1 METSGET
8 LQQNIITDHQPF
20 LFTLMGSNPMN
31 AYAMCSA
38 KRQLFLV
45 QHI

>member
-8 LQQNIITDHQPF
+8 LQQNITDHQPF
-20 LFTLMGSNPMN
+20 LFTLLGSDPMN
-31 AYAMCSA
+31 TYAMCSA

-45 QHI
+45 QQT